1 MMETVSFDA
10 RERWGEIT
18 RFKLVKILYEDT
30 EGLNVKKTQLWDHI
44 NFNKTGH
51 QA

>member
-18 RFKLVKILYEDT
+18 RFKLVKILYED
-30 EGLNVKKTQLWDHI
+30 I
-44 NFNKTGH
+44 
-51 QA
+51 